1 MRQSKTSYERENSW
15 SNANALLE
23 LAKEAKKNGGV
34 DAEDAK
40 TIMEWAKEYDVP
52 FHGPERHLNRP
63 QLSSQNWHFHI
74 GNSSKTGHILI
85 VGDIIG
91 AFGEVIK

>member
-1 MRQSKTSYERENSW
+1 
-15 SNANALLE
+15 
-23 LAKEAKKNGGV
+23 
-34 DAEDAK
+34 
-40 TIMEWAKEYDVP
+40 MEWAKEYDVP

-74 GNSSKTGHILI
+74 GNSSKTGHIPI

>member
-1 MRQSKTSYERENSW
+1 MNKIKLNY
-15 SNANALLE
+15 LC
-23 LAKEAKKNGGV
+23 GV

-40 TIMEWAKEYDVP
+40 TIMEWAKEYGVP

-74 GNSSKTGHILI
+74 GNSSKIGHIPI

-91 AFGEVIK
+91 TFGVSWQNVLLVNNSIRDCKKFCVK